1 MRKLN
6 WRWILGLLLVF
17 LLIRQGH
24 FSLVTV
30 ILIIGAALV
39 IWESLALARKN
50 QQKMK
55 CPIYLMNLNHII
67 QKAG

>member
-39 IWESLALARKN
+39 IWGIFGSGKKN
-50 QQKMK
+50 QQK
-55 CPIYLMNLNHII
+55 
-67 QKAG
+67 

>member
-30 ILIIGAALV
+30 ILIIGLDF
-39 IWESLALARKN
+39 SDLG
-50 QQKMK
+50 
-55 CPIYLMNLNHII
+55 NLWLWQEKIS
-67 QKAG
+67 KK